1 MDSSQYLL
9 KTFQAPICTW
19 VFPVLEVAVTPYQI
33 PYRILT
39 PKRNEA
45 TNLLVPG
52 SWTNVTDVTNWGN
65 GGVLWLNDTN
75 GGSLRFYRIGVRVP

>member
-1 MDSSQYLL
+1 M
-9 KTFQAPICTW
+9 
-19 VFPVLEVAVTPYQI
+19 VT
-33 PYRILT
+33 
-39 PKRNEA
+39 

-75 GGSLRFYRIGVRVP
+75 GGSPRFYRIGVRVP